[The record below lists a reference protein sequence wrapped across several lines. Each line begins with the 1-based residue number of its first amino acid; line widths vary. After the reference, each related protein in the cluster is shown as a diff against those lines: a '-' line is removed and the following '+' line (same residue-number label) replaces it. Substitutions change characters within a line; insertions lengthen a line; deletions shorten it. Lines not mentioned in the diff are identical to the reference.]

1 MSRKNAIVFF
11 GIIAAGAGISLV
23 TLLGLGKKQ
32 IAPTDPTVTES
43 KEPDMPSQAK
53 PAQED
58 VAKQAKTEEKP
69 TPPALPEGTFPTPA
83 AAMSALADVLG
94 KKNFETFEKTVG
106 PEAIAQAERAPI
118 QTLIEN
124 PDWKLDSETPHAE
137 ISKAVGAARW
147 SLNFVKETSIKEK
160 ETKAADLG
168 KADQAT
174 PGEANLP
181 ERDQPA
187 LDATKPAEMDLAPAA
202 DSRSKATHPTETNR
216 LFVDLKEQVPG
227 AFRIEK
233 VTLPLSTAPGK
244 PGSTPASTD
253 DALTVTQAFSDA
265 VMRHDYAAARALSD
279 PATVTDERVA
289 ALMIAIEEGNF
300 TLKKQ
305 RPFVV
310 TLSRDDVTWVLAQV
324 TSETA
329 SSEYAVE
336 LNHKDGKWLIAG
348 LTFSKML
355 STLSEMAGGSGV
367 AYTPI
372 IENPEGGDSLV
383 LYFEFDNS
391 NVTQRTGRQ
400 LDIIAKILKQNEK
413 RLIHITGHAD
423 ALGSDPYNDAL
434 SEKRAEVIRQ
444 SLIDRG
450 VKADQVVTKAFG
462 SAKPRM
468 PNFKPDGS
476 DNPSGRSAN
485 RRAEVYLDF

>member
-1 MSRKNAIVFF
+1 
-11 GIIAAGAGISLV
+11 
-23 TLLGLGKKQ
+23 
-32 IAPTDPTVTES
+32 
-43 KEPDMPSQAK
+43 MPPQAK

-58 VAKQAKTEEKP
+58 VAKKAKIEEKP

-94 KKNFETFEKTVG
+94 KKNFETFEKSVG
-106 PEAIAQAERAPI
+106 PEAIAQAERTPI
-118 QTLIEN
+118 QTLIES
-124 PDWKLDSETPHAE
+124 PDWKLDPETPHAE

-147 SLNFVKETSIKEK
+147 SLNFVKETPIKEK
-160 ETKAADLG
+160 ETRATDPG

-187 LDATKPAEMDLAPAA
+187 PDATKPVEKDRSAPDATKPAEKDLATAA
-202 DSRSKATHPTETNR
+202 HPSSKATHPTETNR